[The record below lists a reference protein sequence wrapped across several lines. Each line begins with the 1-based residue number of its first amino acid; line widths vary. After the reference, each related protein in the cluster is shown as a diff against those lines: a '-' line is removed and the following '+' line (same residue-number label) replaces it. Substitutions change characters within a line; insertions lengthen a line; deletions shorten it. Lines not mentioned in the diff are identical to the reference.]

1 MPPLLKHK
9 YLPEAPHLKP
19 CISRLE
25 QGMVG
30 IRFRSA
36 HLGRE
41 TGELGRAMKE
51 WMGESRDSFDC
62 IVCLYTDPTLG
73 LRPPQTPHYECTREA
88 RRRLQGLNLSS
99 QVWHQAS
106 YRPAKATVSLG
117 GCSCVSKTGE
127 LCRWS
132 PLAAFFETRLL
143 QSSHEQETNRPA
155 FISSFIQ

>member
-1 MPPLLKHK
+1 MSPLLKHK

-19 CISRLE
+19 YISRLE
-25 QGMVG
+25 QGMIG

-41 TGELGRAMKE
+41 AGELGRTMKE
-51 WMGESRDSFDC
+51 WMGESRNSFDC
-62 IVCLYTDPTLG
+62 IVCLRLTTPG
-73 LRPPQTPHYECTREA
+73 LRPPQTPHYEFTREA
-88 RRRLQGLNLSS
+88 RRRPQGLNLSS